1 MEKYLKNKKSLEIFN
16 EKEWYKEKII
26 EMVNQIESE
35 SALKKIYTF
44 AKTLNDISKE
54 EGI

>member
-1 MEKYLKNKKSLEIFN
+1 MEKYLKNKESLEIFK
-16 EKEWYKEKII
+16 EKNWYRKKII

-54 EGI
+54 EGV